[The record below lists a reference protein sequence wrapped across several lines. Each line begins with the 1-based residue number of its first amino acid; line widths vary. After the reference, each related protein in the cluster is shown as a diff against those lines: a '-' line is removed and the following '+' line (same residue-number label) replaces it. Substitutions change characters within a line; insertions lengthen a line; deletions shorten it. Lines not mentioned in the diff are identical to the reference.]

1 MESAVNLEEVA
12 ETREGAASDE
22 LARALLPLRAVSE
35 DLHERAVAYVLSG
48 DPEDVVEH
56 VWQES
61 ETDALFGGVGALN
74 RGLHVSDDLADR
86 LSAVGVV
93 WPSDMREPLKDRRR
107 VLYALRDSLYRHDAL
122 SAQQWWRYGQLLR
135 AIWAADTP
143 GKKDWRRKPL
153 TPLWLLLL
161 NEDVVKTVAP
171 WEEKAVDMAK
181 KRPTWVPERFAEVLA
196 LDGVKAGRLLSQVL
210 TLWLSRHSYS
220 HGRAELRATF
230 RESRSTCSRRG
241 RGFRPRSSAVWAT
254 TTVVILCCSW
264 PISTWILIQWPTS
277 WSR

>member
-1 MESAVNLEEVA
+1 M
-12 ETREGAASDE
+12 R

-61 ETDALFGGVGALN
+61 ETDALFGGVGELN

-86 LSAVGVV
+86 LSAVGVA

-122 SAQQWWRYGQLLR
+122 SAQQWWRYGQLLH

-181 KRPTWVPERFAEVLA
+181 KRPTWVPETLRRGPGFRWSQSGQAPLPGTDLVAVETLVL
-196 LDGVKAGRLLSQVL
+196 
-210 TLWLSRHSYS
+210 
-220 HGRAELRATF
+220 
-230 RESRSTCSRRG
+230 SRRG
-241 RGFRPRSSAVWAT
+241 PSSVPPSGNRGVPAVAG
-254 TTVVILCCSW
+254 VADSCLVHPQSGRLQPS
-264 PISTWILIQWPTS
+264 
-277 WSR
+277 